1 MLKDYL
7 FEPDITI
14 SEDEVLRYLGYR
26 AKVKSQEIGLIVSR
40 EIAGAYQVIK
50 PRAIFSIKDVIS
62 YGKNGVV
69 KLDNGVEFNVGGDA
83 TEWQGLQHLAI
94 VICTIGNI
102 LEEQVDRLFAQGDPL
117 RALILDA
124 AGSTAVEA
132 VADEVNLLIC
142 KEQKG
147 KGRQVAARSSPGY
160 GKWNLEEQKLF
171 FSLLPAYEI
180 NVKLNEQCMML
191 PRKSCSFCLAIG
203 DKLAIVL
210 NPCRRCGKKD
220 CH

>member
-1 MLKDYL
+1 M
-7 FEPDITI
+7 
-14 SEDEVLRYLGYR
+14 
-26 AKVKSQEIGLIVSR
+26 
-40 EIAGAYQVIK
+40 
-50 PRAIFSIKDVIS
+50 
-62 YGKNGVV
+62 
-69 KLDNGVEFNVGGDA
+69 A
-83 TEWQGLQHLAI
+83 T
-94 VICTIGNI
+94 VICTIGSI

-210 NPCRRCGKKD
+210 NPCRRCGKKN
-220 CH
+220 CPYR